1 MLKHKELPK
10 FVPIMFRQS
19 VLQAPYEETS
29 HIPYNTPQQDSL
41 RLISFN
47 IQVGIR
53 THAFHHYFTRGWQ
66 HVLPHHKRNRTLEE
80 IGYLLRDYDIA
91 ALQEADGGS
100 LRSGFV
106 NQVRFLAET
115 GRFPFYYQQLNRNL
129 GKLAQHS
136 NGILSR
142 IPPSYVEDH
151 SLPGRLPGRGA
162 VVARF
167 GQGEKSLLI
176 VVLHLALG
184 SRTQD
189 RQLRYIRK
197 VIGDHKHVVL
207 MGDMN
212 NPLEHLHTRSP
223 LQDLKLQTAS
233 SQHTYPS
240 WQPQHTL
247 DHILVT
253 PGLEVRHAEVLDCAI
268 SDHRPVTMEIGLPAE
283 LRHLLRKEH
292 VEEPDELELY
302 TSDA

>member
-1 MLKHKELPK
+1 
-10 FVPIMFRQS
+10 MFQSS
-19 VLQAPYEETS
+19 VLHAPYSETS
-29 HIPYNTPQQDSL
+29 HAPYDMPHRDSL

-66 HVLPHHKRNRTLEE
+66 HLLPHHKRNHTLEE
-80 IGYLLRDYDIA
+80 IGYLLRNYDIA

-100 LRSGFV
+100 IRSGFV

-115 GRFPFYYQQLNRNL
+115 GKFAFYYQQLNRNL

-151 SLPGRLPGRGA
+151 GLPGILPGRGA
-162 VVARF
+162 VIARF
-167 GQGEKSLLI
+167 GQGEHSLLI

-184 SRTQD
+184 TRTQD
-189 RQLRYIRK
+189 RQLRYIRRI
-197 VIGDHKHVVL
+197 IGDHPHVVL

-212 NPLEHLHTRSP
+212 NPLEHLNTRSP
-223 LQDLKLQTAS
+223 LKDLKLQSAT

-240 WQPQHTL
+240 WQPQQTL

-253 PGLEVRHAEVLDCAI
+253 PGLEVRSAEVLDCTI
-268 SDHRPVTMEIGLPAE
+268 SDHRPVTMEIGLPPDLLHLTQSNPS
-283 LRHLLRKEH
+283 LR
-292 VEEPDELELY
+292 PDQFEVLA
-302 TSDA
+302 SDA